1 MKCRV
6 VLEKVEEITL
16 QQMSI
21 NHRHKDTR
29 KRAAGLLMLA
39 RGDKPKVVCE
49 ALGVSDQAVYNW
61 AHAWR
66 DRGVC
71 ALMGGHNGGRPPAL
85 SDDLVAVALEIARA
99 EPLTLGQ
106 ITRRV
111 EQTQGQ
117 PLPCKIETL
126 GEALKRA
133 GFTFKRNRF
142 SLKKSAMNRSSR

>member
-6 VLEKVEEITL
+6 KLDKAETITL
-16 QQMSI
+16 QEMAI
-21 NHRHKDTR
+21 NHRFKNSR
-29 KRAAGLLMLA
+29 RRATGLLMLA

-49 ALGVSDQAVYNW
+49 VLGVSDQAVYNW

-66 DRGVC
+66 LGGIC
-71 ALMGGHNGGRPPAL
+71 ALMGGHNGGRPRAL

-99 EPLTLGQ
+99 EPLSLPQ
-106 ITRRV
+106 IARRV
-111 EQTQGQ
+111 EESQGQ

-126 GEALKRA
+126 GEALKRG

-142 SLKKSAMNRSSR
+142 SLKKSATSRSSR